1 MNELKEERK
10 DERGEIEENQMN
22 KIKNML
28 IDLDLLI
35 DISKIVLYKNENFD
49 LNLIN
54 NVNDKF
60 VEKICNLLVNQK
72 RNVIPEDELINF
84 IFLLINDKD
93 ARKNE
98 RRYEKNIDDWK
109 IFKDIDDGCSTKN
122 EVKHL
127 IKKINRFYFY
137 FKDFIFKDNFLY
149 KKTNG
154 EIDTNDN
161 DKKIDNSYF
170 DDDLRGLLYNMDEN
184 SDDLNLMNGLV
195 KAGKLKYTK
204 KTESPIR
211 KIIHNSASENENEEY
226 GLKCLK
232 ESERFINNL
241 NESNNEWAFSN
252 SANKN
257 YRNIKDVYNNSKKN
271 QEEKIFKNDT
281 ILSNENKFKMDRY
294 IKNCKQIEKNDLY
307 NNTHLETSYIYEE
320 NKNYYPTINFDD
332 TLTNEYYDEAEKGI
346 ANRIDKDS
354 GIPKFAKKNG
364 DHYDSEIGSESAH
377 FVKKYDKII
386 GNDEKKQNEQIN
398 KARNMRGLNNAKR
411 SISMPSSRIKCIK
424 KNIEEKYTKCEKL
437 NNENSESEFNYY
449 DNTMVSLSDSFFTFS
464 KGKKNKN
471 ILKKYSNNKT
481 YTLTLNIP
489 STRNNLK
496 FVHKNGKSQI
506 EEENEGRRIKVS
518 AGIFLEHSSEIFS
531 KPDNIFDFYKIKNKF
546 NQNNYYKENFE
557 NNYEIQNDMSILK
570 NSGNES
576 NNSVNYE
583 QFEISNHFNKGK
595 EIMNESGNIGQN
607 EKKYFKISN
616 YNTNAENQFLGDHP
630 IKHYEDNHNVLEV
643 IKNSY
648 NKIFNVKNV
657 RNPKKEESDDF
668 EKNEDKNMTCSY
680 DKYAE
685 NSFYEHFYDH
695 VNKNMTY
702 DEFDN
707 NPYIKKNDKSEYDN
721 TINKGYKRES
731 ETYYTTDNEMLNY
744 FDNKNEDNTHFLFS
758 DINKENVNTSR
769 FDKSYEQEMKHDV
782 VENKNTYKFDDNVDY
797 YKNIMNKMES
807 KDNDDIFNR
816 KDETAFNKKSFILLK
831 SKKEKDTRLEKWLN
845 KINSRENERKKR
857 VEEKQKQSNK
867 KELVNCTF
875 HPILNQNSI
884 KKTKIKN
891 KINIYDPGISLIEKK
906 DNIQHCSSGINKI
919 SRYYNLRQLD
929 SVDKKR
935 NISINTDNIIYENE
949 KCMNFVD
956 RESEQNR
963 YNSDK
968 CVQEKKNKIAIKNN
982 NKHSGNYN
990 NKINKHV
997 INRNELLYWKAMKG
1011 KEKLEKRRA
1020 KLEKE
1025 KEEEFK
1031 KEHNFHPMINENV
1044 KLFLSEHPRGYNKT
1058 VDRIKKGVEDQKRV
1072 HDFLSYRNPYHNLMK
1087 ENDDRK
1093 TIMGKKTTRVSP
1105 FSFDQGFYKVKIKP
1119 IYFETKIKISEHKIA
1134 SLSICEDEDPLYIVD
1149 IFCKVHAIKDED
1161 KKVLYEY
1168 ILDELSK
1175 AKLND

>member
-1 MNELKEERK
+1 MNELKEGRK

-28 IDLDLLI
+28 IDLDILI

-84 IFLLINDKD
+84 IFLLINDRD

-98 RRYEKNIDDWK
+98 RKYEKNIDGWK
-109 IFKDIDDGCSTKN
+109 MFRDTDYGCSTKN
-122 EVKHL
+122 EVKQL
-127 IKKINRFYFY
+127 IKKINKFYFY

-149 KKTNG
+149 KKSNG
-154 EIDTNDN
+154 EIDTNDKE
-161 DKKIDNSYF
+161 KKFDSSYF
-170 DDDLRGLLYNMDEN
+170 DNDLRGLLYNMDEN
-184 SDDLNLMNGLV
+184 SDDINLMNGPI
-195 KAGKLKYTK
+195 KTGKLKYTK
-204 KTESPIR
+204 KIKFPLS
-211 KIIHNSASENENEEY
+211 KIIHSSTSENEDSESKNEEY
-226 GLKCLK
+226 GLKGLK
-232 ESERFINNL
+232 ELERFSNEL
-241 NESNNEWAFSN
+241 NESNDEWAFSN
-252 SANKN
+252 FVNKN
-257 YRNIKDVYNNSKKN
+257 YRNHAKDAYNNSKKH
-271 QEEKIFKNDT
+271 QEKKIFKNDT
-281 ILSNENKFKMDRY
+281 ILNNENKFEMNRY

-307 NNTHLETSYIYEE
+307 NNTYLMTSNIYDE
-320 NKNYYPTINFDD
+320 NKNYYSTINYDD
-332 TLTNEYYDEAEKGI
+332 TPTNEYYGEAERDI
-346 ANRIDKDS
+346 ANKNGKDS
-354 GIPKFAKKNG
+354 DIHKFAKKNAE
-364 DHYDSEIGSESAH
+364 HYDSEICSEIDSESAH
-377 FVKKYDKII
+377 FVKTCDKII
-386 GNDEKKQNEQIN
+386 GNNEKEQNEQIN
-398 KARNMRGLNNAKR
+398 KTRNMRGINNVKR
-411 SISMPSSRIKCIK
+411 SISMPSRRIKCIK
-424 KNIEEKYTKCEKL
+424 KNIEEKYGKCEKL
-437 NNENSESEFNYY
+437 NIEDSENEFNYY

-471 ILKKYSNNKT
+471 ILKKRLNNKT
-481 YTLTLNIP
+481 FTLTLNIP

-506 EEENEGRRIKVS
+506 DEENEGRGIKIS
-518 AGIFLEHSSEIFS
+518 AGVFLEHSSDIFS
-531 KPDNIFDFYKIKNKF
+531 KPDKIFDFYKIKNKF
-546 NQNNYYKENFE
+546 NQNNDYKENFE
-557 NNYEIQNDMSILK
+557 NNYEIQNDLSMLK
-570 NSGNES
+570 NNGNE
-576 NNSVNYE
+576 NNNTVNYE
-583 QFEISNHFNKGK
+583 QFEISNSFNKGRD
-595 EIMNESGNIGQN
+595 IMNKSGNIGQN

-616 YNTNAENQFLGDHP
+616 YNTNVENQFLEDHS
-630 IKHYEDNHNVLEV
+630 IKHYEDDHDVLEV

-648 NKIFNVKNV
+648 NKFFNVKNV
-657 RNPKKEESDDF
+657 RNQKKEERENF
-668 EKNEDKNMTCSY
+668 EKNENKNITCSY
-680 DKYAE
+680 DKYTE
-685 NSFYEHFYDH
+685 NRFYEHFYDH

-702 DEFDN
+702 E
-707 NPYIKKNDKSEYDN
+707 EYDN
-721 TINKGYKRES
+721 TINKEHKRES

-744 FDNKNEDNTHFLFS
+744 FDNKNEGNTHFIFS
-758 DINKENVNTSR
+758 NINKEDVNTSC
-769 FDKSYEQEMKHDV
+769 FDKGYEHEMKHDI
-782 VENKNTYKFDDNVDY
+782 VENKNIYKFDDNIDY

-816 KDETAFNKKSFILLK
+816 KDETVFNKKSFIFLK
-831 SKKEKDTRLEKWLN
+831 NKKEKDTRLEKWLN

-906 DNIQHCSSGINKI
+906 DNIQDCSSGINKI
-919 SRYYNLRQLD
+919 SRYYNLRQLNGIE
-929 SVDKKR
+929 KKR
-935 NISINTDNIIYENE
+935 NISINTDNIIYEDE
-949 KCMNFVD
+949 KCMNFVNH
-956 RESEQNR
+956 ESKQNR

-982 NKHSGNYN
+982 NKPSGNYK

-1011 KEKLEKRRA
+1011 KEELEKRRA

-1044 KLFLSEHPRGYNKT
+1044 KIFLSEHPRGYNKT

-1072 HDFLSYRNPYHNLMK
+1072 HDFLNYRNPYHNLMK
-1087 ENDDRK
+1087 ENDERK

-1161 KKVLYEY
+1161 KYVLYEY